1 MKTLIRVRV
10 CCSRY
15 IQSLS
20 APGRYKVV
28 RVEAEVKPPEK
39 KASRRRKKFSEG
51 SVAW

>member
-10 CCSRY
+10 CCSGY

-20 APGRYKVV
+20 APGRCKVV

-39 KASRRRKKFSEG
+39 KASRRKKFSEG